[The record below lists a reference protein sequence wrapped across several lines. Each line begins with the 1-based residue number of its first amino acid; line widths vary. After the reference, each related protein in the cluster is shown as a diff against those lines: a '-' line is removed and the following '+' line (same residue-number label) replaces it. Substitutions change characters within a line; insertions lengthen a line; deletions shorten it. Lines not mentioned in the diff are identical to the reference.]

1 MRAENIMTK
10 HSAARAHQPG
20 SGFRRMRGIAMVR
33 PLGEFCLLLN
43 RAMRLPDSPSCNHL
57 IVSELLLVRSFFGV
71 PKRFLCRIRNP
82 RNAVPSLGWQSSVV
96 SCETLCENA
105 PK

>member
-1 MRAENIMTK
+1 MRAEKTTTK
-10 HSAARAHQPG
+10 HRAATAHQPG
-20 SGFRRMRGIAMVR
+20 AGFQRMRGIAMVR

-43 RAMRLPDSPSCNHL
+43 RAMRLPDSPSCNDL
-57 IVSELLLVRSFFGV
+57 VVCEFLPVRSFFGV

-82 RNAVPSLGWQSSVV
+82 RNTVPSLSWQSSVV